1 MNHATHA
8 VLAAAFALATPTF
21 AQDTPATPSQPA
33 RPVGQGVAKEG
44 RPLADVLRKMSDT
57 TGIPLLAEG
66 FLGRMPV
73 GAGDRR
79 ATKENV
85 EDLLDALVAQLPK
98 AVWAKVM
105 LPKPAEG
112 KKYTGD
118 AAARYVR
125 AQAALFGKVGASEA
139 GMVEILGKRI
149 ATDRADV
156 HVKGLGLVPY
166 YVILSSNPE
175 GARIA
180 DVLGAGLP
188 QLGSVGAAVPDIM
201 GPLLKQLGVSSPN
214 EIPTGSYK
222 VTVPGPD
229 GNPVE
234 AKIEV
239 RNEGGGLSIG
249 VSIGGN

>member
-1 MNHATHA
+1 MTHASLA
-8 VLAAAFALATPTF
+8 VLAAALALAAPALAQGGPT
-21 AQDTPATPSQPA
+21 TPAQ
-33 RPVGQGVAKEG
+33 PVGPGLAKEG

-57 TGIPLLAEG
+57 TGLPLLAEG

-73 GAGDRR
+73 SAGDRR

-118 AAARYVR
+118 AAAKYVR

-180 DVLGAGLP
+180 DLAGP
-188 QLGSVGAAVPDIM
+188 GFPVLGSVGSAVPDIM
-201 GPLLKQLGVSSPN
+201 GPLLKQLGVSSPDQ
-214 EIPTGSYK
+214 IPSGSYK
-222 VTVPGPD
+222 VMVPGPD
-229 GNPVE
+229 GTPTE

-249 VSIGGN
+249 VSIGGR